1 MIRFRVRTPDTS
13 ARYEMPW
20 TDAPVASLAGLPADM
35 LDRATLYL
43 QGYDPTPDA
52 KWVGAFVHRRKPRR
66 RSDDENS

>member
-52 KWVGAFVHRRKPRR
+52 
-66 RSDDENS
+66 

>member
-13 ARYEMPW
+13 ARYEMPR
-20 TDAPVASLAGLPADM
+20 TDAPVAILAGLPADM

-52 KWVGAFVHRRKPRR
+52 KWVGAFVPPEETQEKKR
-66 RSDDENS
+66 